1 MITSTGDKE
10 ILLNTKDAPNQN
22 NNYLMQR
29 KLVYKAN
36 KPGFFIP
43 QMPRVEVIN
52 DKSAIYKESGA
63 TYPFIFGP
71 PNL

>member
-1 MITSTGDKE
+1 
-10 ILLNTKDAPNQN
+10 
-22 NNYLMQR
+22 MQR
-29 KLVYKAN
+29 RLVYKSS

-52 DKSAIYKESGA
+52 EKTQIYKESGA

>member
-10 ILLNTKDAPNQN
+10 ILLNNKEESNPNKYN
-22 NNYLMQR
+22 LIQR
-29 KLVYKAN
+29 RLVYKSD
-36 KPGFFIP
+36 KSGFFIP

-52 DKSAIYKESGA
+52 DKAEIYKESGA